1 MKVGHDGNLTPL
13 EYTLKHR
20 TAHKLSVIDVD
31 AKDLAMS
38 FWVDNVSVGNTP
50 SVGLNKTDNCG
61 DDLGECLRRGFSAG
75 VIVVPKGK
83 HTVRVQW
90 IGLGE

>member
-1 MKVGHDGNLTPL
+1 MKSGRDGRLIPL
-13 EYTLKHR
+13 EYTLKHP
-20 TAHKLSVIDVD
+20 TAHKLSLIDID
-31 AKDLAMS
+31 AKDLAVS

-50 SVGLNKTDNCG
+50 SVVLNKTDNCG
-61 DDLGECLRRGFSAG
+61 DDYGECLRRGFSAG

-90 IGLGE
+90 IGVGE

>member
-1 MKVGHDGNLTPL
+1 MSFL
-13 EYTLKHR
+13 
-20 TAHKLSVIDVD
+20 
-31 AKDLAMS
+31 S

-50 SVGLNKTDNCG
+50 SVELNKTDNCG

-83 HTVRVQW
+83 HTVRVQL